1 MRPLVKDSV
10 LLSATLK
17 LNLFITLSQIV
28 RKFRLLSPLIYL
40 AIPPSVWFA
49 MPKLIKMNSDDVRQ
63 RIKLQG
69 HIEHLD
75 YFEQLVPAGKPPP
88 EDKKVLFHL
97 ENVAGQLLLASWQPL
112 ANQFYSV
119 LWFLLG
125 EPDTYKTLVKEIRG
139 SFAGETCITAAS
151 EKLANLKYLQA
162 CIQESLRLH
171 QDTVDGLPR
180 ISPGAI
186 VDGRY
191 IPQGVSL
198 LEMSTCSVNLLSLC

>member
-1 MRPLVKDSV
+1 
-10 LLSATLK
+10 
-17 LNLFITLSQIV
+17 
-28 RKFRLLSPLIYL
+28 
-40 AIPPSVWFA
+40 
-49 MPKLIKMNSDDVRQ
+49 MNSNDVRQ

-69 HIEHLD
+69 HTEHLD

-112 ANQFYSV
+112 ANQFYSI
-119 LWFLLG
+119 LFFLLG
-125 EPDTYKTLVKEIRG
+125 EPDAHNALVQEIRSG
-139 SFAGETCITAAS
+139 FAGQTCITAAT
-151 EKLANLKYLQA
+151 ETLANLKYLQA

-186 VDGRY
+186 VDGHY

-198 LEMSTCSVNLLSLC
+198 FFEMGDVGAQCRACVSVLTMRLQ